1 MRKRKRKKRKRM
13 AENGAVLPKND
24 LEVGWITA
32 TDDRAA
38 GNRGSSTSTFATT
51 DEAKNGDKTT
61 VSKDPHTTQPN
72 FQSGDVDID
81 VAAAAGGPE
90 YHNHFTIT
98 GSSGGTVPRDFYGY
112 AIAMGTEP
120 AGTSRSL
127 DGRVGSH
134 CGRHTGL
141 VL

>member
-1 MRKRKRKKRKRM
+1 M

-81 VAAAAGGPE
+81 VAAAAGGLST
-90 YHNHFTIT
+90 TIT
-98 GSSGGTVPRDFYGY
+98 SPLRVRRVEQCPGISTDVRQLPLRRPRM
-112 AIAMGTEP
+112 AI
-120 AGTSRSL
+120 R
-127 DGRVGSH
+127 R
-134 CGRHTGL
+134 R
-141 VL
+141 

>member
-1 MRKRKRKKRKRM
+1 M

-90 YHNHFTIT
+90 YHNHFNIT
-98 GSSGGTVPRDFYGY
+98 GSSGGLRICDSH
-112 AIAMGTEP
+112 GTEP
-120 AGTSRSL
+120 AGTARSL
-127 DGRVGSH
+127 DGRVGVH

-141 VL
+141 VP

>member
-1 MRKRKRKKRKRM
+1 M

-81 VAAAAGGPE
+81 VAAAAGGLST
-90 YHNHFTIT
+90 TIT
-98 GSSGGTVPRDFYGY
+98 STLRVRRADYGY
-112 AIAMGTEP
+112 AIAMVPNQQARRGLWTDVSVSI
-120 AGTSRSL
+120 AGATL
-127 DGRVGSH
+127 A
-134 CGRHTGL
+134 
-141 VL
+141 